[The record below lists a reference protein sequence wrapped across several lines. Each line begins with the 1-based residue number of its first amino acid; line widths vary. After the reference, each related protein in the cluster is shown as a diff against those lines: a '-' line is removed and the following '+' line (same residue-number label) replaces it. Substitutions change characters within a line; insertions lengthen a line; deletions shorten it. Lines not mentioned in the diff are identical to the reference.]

1 MEKNIPGSEVLQ
13 LCLDFA
19 NTMDWH
25 ASEHPSETLLVYADL
40 VAWAQ
45 RIHLISDLVAQG
57 LLQRAENEPAAAAA
71 ALAQAIVWREAI
83 YRIFSA
89 IAAERPIITAD
100 LTALNAAIS
109 VAYPHLQLV
118 ASGAEFAWGWTGT
131 EDDWARML
139 WPVVRSAAELLTSPL
154 LTRVRE
160 CADEQGCG
168 YLFFDLTRNRSRR
181 WCSMERCGNR
191 AKARR
196 HYKRQREATEL

>member
-1 MEKNIPGSEVLQ
+1 MKQNTSEAELLQ

-25 ASEHPSETLLVYADL
+25 ASAHPSETLLVYADL

-45 RIHLISDLVAQG
+45 RTHLISDLVAQR
-57 LLQRAENEPAAAAA
+57 LLQRAENEPASAAA

-89 IAAERPIITAD
+89 IAAERPVATAD
-100 LTALNAAIS
+100 LAALNAAIS

-118 ASGAEFAWGWTGT
+118 SSGAEFVWGWIGA
-131 EDDWARML
+131 EDDLACML
-139 WPVVRSAAELLTSPL
+139 WPLVRSAAELLTSPL
-154 LTRVRE
+154 LARVRE
-160 CADEQGCG
+160 CADERGCG
-168 YLFFDLTRNRSRR
+168 FLFFDLTRNRSRR
-181 WCSMERCGNR
+181 WCSMESCGNR

-196 HYKRQREATEL
+196 HYNRQRGTAEP

>member
-1 MEKNIPGSEVLQ
+1 MEKNTPGTEVLQ

-25 ASEHPSETLLVYADL
+25 ASEHSSETLLVYADL

-45 RIHLISDLVAQG
+45 RTHLISDLVAQG

-89 IAAERPIITAD
+89 IAAERPVTTAD

-118 ASGAEFAWGWTGT
+118 ASGAEFAWNWTEV

-181 WCSMERCGNR
+181 WCSMESCGNR

-196 HYKRQREATEL
+196 HYKRQREVTKP

>member
-1 MEKNIPGSEVLQ
+1 MEKNTPGSEALQ
-13 LCLDFA
+13 PCLDFA
-19 NTMDWH
+19 NTLEWH
-25 ASEHPSETLLVYADL
+25 ASEHPSETLLIYADL

-45 RIHLISDLVAQG
+45 RTHLISDLVAQG

-71 ALAQAIVWREAI
+71 ALAQSIVWREAI

-89 IAAERPIITAD
+89 IAAERPVTTAD
-100 LTALNAAIS
+100 LTALNVAIS

-118 ASGAEFAWGWTGT
+118 ASGAEFAWNWTEV

-181 WCSMERCGNR
+181 WCSMESCGNR

-196 HYKRQREATEL
+196 HYKRQREVTKP